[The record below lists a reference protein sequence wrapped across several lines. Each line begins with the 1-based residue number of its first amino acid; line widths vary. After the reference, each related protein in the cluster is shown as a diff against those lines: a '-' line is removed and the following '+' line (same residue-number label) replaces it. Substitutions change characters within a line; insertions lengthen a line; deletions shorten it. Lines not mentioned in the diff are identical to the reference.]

1 MAHVRKD
8 STLAP
13 KINTWNKHLRPEGKR
28 NLWKRE
34 RAKIRKEN
42 RDFSG

>member
-8 STLAP
+8 SKLKP
-13 KINTWNKHLRPEGKR
+13 KINSWNKHLRPEGKR

-34 RAKIRKEN
+34 RRAAKRDIEN
-42 RDFSG
+42 WG